1 MFLSRYYKI
10 GKLAV
15 SVFTMLAAPVAQ
27 AQVYLG
33 DEDEYEN
40 PDTVVVSPGH
50 VYIDDDAETV
60 FDTLS
65 GYEEIEADSLAN
77 AATANAVSNVKSSM
91 SHMFETGVDSIP
103 QGYALLPGMTLP
115 TDTTI
120 VVDDFG
126 FEPTFFLPLIFDRFD
141 IHMDQENGD
150 PFKWQV
156 PSPDAPG
163 ATLTRRALRVR
174 RDRKFLQDFMLR
186 HPDLVPYNM
195 ATMPRPPKK
204 YVIKIDPSSEKLTVT
219 ELEQAPR
226 TATENKAPT
235 LEIDRINWLHTFDAS
250 LQFSQAYVSPN
261 WYQGGTKN
269 LNLISSFI
277 YNLKLNQHF
286 YPKYLF
292 DMTVQYK
299 LGLNSAP
306 DDSIRN
312 YNVSEDLFQF
322 NLTAGI
328 KAANRWFYSGNVS
341 FKTQLLNSYPS
352 NSRQMKAAFL
362 SPGELNVGL
371 GMTYNLNNKRKT
383 FSLNLSLSPLS
394 WNMKTCINNRVD
406 ETLYGIKPGRN
417 TTHEIGSSLEANLS
431 WKIAYNIVYTSR
443 LFAFTDYDYLQ
454 SDWEHTVDF
463 AINRYLSTRL
473 YVHLRYDTSTPRCED
488 PHWHKFQIKEI
499 LSFGFNYT
507 FGSI

>member
-1 MFLSRYYKI
+1 MTRKI
-10 GKLAV
+10 LILL
-15 SVFTMLAAPVAQ
+15 LAAIYAVALDAAPRKLQ
-27 AQVYLG
+27 SHRMTVPAP
-33 DEDEYEN
+33 DEDTLSWYTLVPERYIPAIDH
-40 PDTVVVSPGH
+40 PDFDSIIAHPSRHITVLPREF
-50 VYIDDDAETV
+50 YTEPV
-60 FDTLS
+60 FDTYHYLDTLTMRPERRDS
-65 GYEEIEADSLAN
+65 AFADSYRWIDDLSASLLMYNHARQHYMIAN
-77 AATANAVSNVKSSM
+77 PELVRYNLTW
-91 SHMFETGVDSIP
+91 
-103 QGYALLPGMTLP
+103 LP
-115 TDTTI
+115 
-120 VVDDFG
+120 
-126 FEPTFFLPLIFDRFD
+126 E
-141 IHMDQENGD
+141 
-150 PFKWQV
+150 
-156 PSPDAPG
+156 
-163 ATLTRRALRVR
+163 
-174 RDRKFLQDFMLR
+174 
-186 HPDLVPYNM
+186 
-195 ATMPRPPKK
+195 PPKHYRAVVNPITTRIEFEEQK
-204 YVIKIDPSSEKLTVT
+204 VETKPLTPDI
-219 ELEQAPR
+219 E
-226 TATENKAPT
+226 
-235 LEIDRINWLHTFDAS
+235 RINWLSRFQAS

-341 FKTQLLNSYPS
+341 FKTQLFNSYPS

-417 TTHEIGSSLEANLS
+417 TAHEIGSSLEANLS